1 MARRPKESGLPRI
14 DRLQGVLVHSNLEE
28 RRTMKIAYTVED
40 VKSQVREWK
49 KEGLTVGLVPTMGYL
64 HEGHESLIK
73 RAVAENDRVVV
84 SVFLNPTQFA
94 PNEDLASY
102 PRDFEADT
110 KLCEG
115 AGAAL
120 VFHPEPSE
128 MYAED
133 ACTFVDMT
141 AVTKELCGKSRPIH
155 FRGVCTVVNK
165 LMNIS
170 MADRAYFGQKD
181 AQQLAVIR
189 RMVRD
194 LNMNVEVV
202 GCPIIREA
210 DGLAKSSR
218 NTYLS
223 EEERKAGLVLSQ
235 AVKLGQKLVAEGEK
249 SAAAVTGAMSE
260 LISAEPLAKI
270 DYVSMVSWDSI
281 EPVETI
287 EGPVLVAM
295 AVYIGKTRLI
305 DNFIYE
311 G

>member
-1 MARRPKESGLPRI
+1 MR
-14 DRLQGVLVHSNLEE
+14 SNFEE

-40 VKSQVREWK
+40 VKSQVRQWK

-202 GCPIIREA
+202 GCPIVREV

-287 EGPVLVAM
+287 ESPVLVAM